1 MENETTTPPAAQ
13 KFVLAFP
20 REHLTISFPSQKALN
35 RFRDEH
41 TTTSKDGQ
49 LVLLHG
55 RKNFIQY
62 FWDEPFIY

>member
-1 MENETTTPPAAQ
+1 MENETTTPPAEQ
-13 KFVLAFP
+13 KFVLCFP
-20 REHLTISFPSQKALN
+20 DEHLTISFPSQKALK

-41 TTTSKDGQ
+41 TTTGKDGQ

-62 FWDEPFIY
+62 FWDEEYFY

>member
-1 MENETTTPPAAQ
+1 MENETTTPPADH

-20 REHLTISFPSQKALN
+20 REHLTISFPTLKALK
-35 RFRDEH
+35 RFKAEH
-41 TTTSKDGQ
+41 TTNKNGQ

-55 RKNFIQY
+55 QKNFIQY